1 MKHSKGMRII
11 PDENERRR
19 LRIVVIDEDTGE
31 RVAMATGVE
40 TMALV
45 VAPDTLRGAEYR
57 RVVIG
62 DTDLVQSFLLDTL
75 EDVME
80 WSGSGDLLDLSDLLQ
95 DLLEEAVNGLPVH

>member
-31 RVAMATGVE
+31 RVATATGVE

-62 DTDLVQSFLLDTL
+62 DTGLVQSFLLDTL

-80 WSGSGDLLDLSDLLQ
+80 WDGGGSVLDMSNLLQ
-95 DLLEEAVNGLPVH
+95 GLLEEAVDSLPVH